1 MQGTVDVQPF
11 QHWTEG
17 RERRMELEQ
26 VVVKFRES
34 SGRRYGDDRE
44 SPPPGPGVLKERLL
58 GGPFPHFCLLYNVY
72 LLMRPGAA

>member
-17 RERRMELEQ
+17 RERRMELGQ

-34 SGRRYGDDRE
+34 TGRRYGDDRE
-44 SPPPGPGVLKERLL
+44 SPPPPGLEFSRRDSWAVRFLISV
-58 GGPFPHFCLLYNVY
+58 FSTMCTC
-72 LLMRPGAA
+72 